1 VLDLGLPLAALL
13 PETHGPYVA
22 LMLIGFGIG
31 ILGSML
37 KQRWL
42 IATGIVL
49 IGLGALLL
57 PLAAGLPG
65 SDKPAGS
72 DDFPVPVESG
82 E

>member
-1 VLDLGLPLAALL
+1 MLDLGPPLAALL
-13 PETHGPYVA
+13 PESHGPYVA
-22 LMLIGFGIG
+22 LMLIGFGVG
-31 ILGSML
+31 ILGGML

-49 IGLGALLL
+49 IFLGALLL

-65 SDKPAGS
+65 SDKPPGS
-72 DDFPVPVESG
+72 DDFPRLESG

>member
-1 VLDLGLPLAALL
+1 MLDLGLPPAALL

-22 LMLIGFGIG
+22 LMLIGFGVG
-31 ILGSML
+31 ILGSVL

-65 SDKPAGS
+65 SDKPPGV
-72 DDFPVPVESG
+72 DEFPQVESG